1 MKTYKKYFLP
11 VFLFIVLSSCSDEAI
26 DPFENPFRNK
36 QIKAEVIGGETT
48 TKFLYNLDGNI
59 SEKQSY
65 FFYSRYIYEDG
76 HLLKIETAAD
86 PNMLS
91 SVTPRQNVELMTSEN
106 STISGYQIFKYDQ
119 KGKLSR
125 IENFFDK
132 ANDGNFTYTSMR
144 SFEYDGNF
152 ISKRNLH
159 NELGEI
165 TQFHTYEYDA
175 RGNVSNEKY
184 YSNLHTTDSQS
195 KLISEHF
202 YKYDTKKNPFT
213 IFRYTGNP
221 GLNSNPNNVI
231 ETRTIRHEQVPG
243 FSDHSTS
250 RTSYE
255 YNLDDYP
262 VKVIRADDFYEYRY

>member
-11 VFLFIVLSSCSDEAI
+11 VFLFIILSSCSDEAI

-36 QIKAEVIGGETT
+36 QIKTEVIGGEMTSR
-48 TKFLYNLDGNI
+48 FLYNSDGNI

-76 HLLKIETAAD
+76 RLVKIETAAD

-125 IENFFDK
+125 IENYFDQDH
-132 ANDGNFTYTSMR
+132 DGNFTYTSMR
-144 SFEYDGNF
+144 SFEYDGNL

-195 KLISEHF
+195 KLVSEHF
-202 YKYDTKKNPFT
+202 HKYDTKRNPFT
-213 IFRYTGNP
+213 VFCPLGDP
-221 GLNSNPNNVI
+221 GLYSNPNNVI
-231 ETRTIRHEQVPG
+231 ETRTVRYEQVPG
-243 FSDHSTS
+243 SSDHSTS

-255 YNLDDYP
+255 YDLDGYP